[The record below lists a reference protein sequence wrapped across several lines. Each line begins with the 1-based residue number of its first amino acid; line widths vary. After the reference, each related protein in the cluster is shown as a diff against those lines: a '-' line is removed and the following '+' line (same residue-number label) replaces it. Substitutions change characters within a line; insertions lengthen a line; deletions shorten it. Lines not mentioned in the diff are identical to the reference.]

1 MQIPTSMP
9 KSSNDRGMKEAA
21 SKKVDEMLT
30 EAEQMRDR
38 KDLGDQGRRTLEQ
51 IQEDARNLGEYA
63 RGKMDH
69 MNEVMREAAASAR
82 ESAGLPD
89 SAPVPTDA
97 MSEKVMDS
105 LKTASE
111 KLSAE
116 ISDLGER
123 VESVRARVAHQV
135 HAAGG
140 KAKDTVNA
148 ASDKAKDT
156 VYAASDKAK
165 DTMHAAGDKA
175 KDTWIQSSEAAK
187 NVGERE
193 YCLPLPTDRICARH
207 VAMVGLPLLA
217 LFLLMMMRRRYPK
230 KWQASVD
237 KMRTPGKSLAR
248 EMPSSDHIKS
258 KLEGVA
264 DTLEEKIEYGKQ
276 RGSAVVDQVRSKY
289 GQVENKKEQ

>member
-1 MQIPTSMP
+1 MRMPTSMP
-9 KSSNDRGMKEAA
+9 KSSTDRGMKEAA
-21 SKKVDEMLT
+21 SETVDEMLT
-30 EAEQMRDR
+30 EAEQMRQR
-38 KDLGDQGRRTLEQ
+38 KDLGDHGRRTLDQ

-63 RGKMDH
+63 RGKMEH
-69 MNEVMREAAASAR
+69 MNEVMREAATSAR

-89 SAPVPTDA
+89 AAPVPTDA
-97 MSEKVMDS
+97 MSDKVMDS

-123 VESVRARVAHQV
+123 VESVRARVAEQV

-140 KAKDTVNA
+140 KAKETVNA
-148 ASDKAKDT
+148 AG
-156 VYAASDKAK
+156 DKAK
-165 DTMHAAGDKA
+165 DTMHAASDKA

-217 LFLLMMMRRRYPK
+217 VFLLMMMRRRYPK

-237 KMRTPGKSLAR
+237 KMRTPGKSLAQ
-248 EMPSSDHIKS
+248 EMPSSDHLKS
-258 KLEGVA
+258 KLEGA
-264 DTLEEKIEYGKQ
+264 ANTLEGKIEYGKQ
-276 RGSAVVDQVRSKY
+276 RGGAMVDQVRSQFA
-289 GQVENKKEQ
+289 QVENKKEQ